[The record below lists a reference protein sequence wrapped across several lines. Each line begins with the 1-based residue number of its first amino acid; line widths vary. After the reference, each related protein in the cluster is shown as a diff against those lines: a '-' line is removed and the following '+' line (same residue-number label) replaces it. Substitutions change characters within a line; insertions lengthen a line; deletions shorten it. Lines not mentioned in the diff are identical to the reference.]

1 MRNKLKRTAS
11 FAQAKL
17 HKVADQLDNVSW
29 KVNGGFTALCPA
41 HDDTRN
47 SLSVSEGDDAKLLY
61 HCHSGCSFEDIIAC
75 IDETGINPKEL
86 EKPKTQVLDDN
97 LKPLAYVID
106 QKKRPDF
113 KKLCG
118 RKPAYIHEYRD
129 IQDRLTGYVVR
140 FADKRFHQVTPWTTN
155 EGDIVW
161 KVKDFLGQRPLYG
174 LEELGV
180 APNKPILIVEGE
192 KTTDAAVELFD
203 DYTVLSWHGG
213 ANAVDRTDW
222 SPLTGRDITIW
233 PDADDAGVKA
243 AHAIAKHVLNMA
255 NEPPKIVQL
264 PSGLP
269 KSWDLADPTPDNMD
283 IDKLVEKARP
293 AKGDLSAF
301 LLSAPALAKRKIT
314 PREMIVTPWMAT
326 QSIGLVF
333 AKRGLGKT
341 WFGITLAK
349 AIALGLPFLGYE
361 VPKSRRVLFVDGEM
375 PLADLQERF
384 KAIGAD
390 KIDNIDILASEIMYQ
405 EFHPLNINREE
416 DRNSILMMLDRLTE
430 KGRRPDLLIFDN
442 LSSLRMGVEE
452 NDNSALDQ
460 ILVWLMS
467 LRHKGY
473 STLIVHHAGKTG
485 EQRGASRLE
494 DLLDTTIKLDPS
506 EIATNEVASFDLS
519 FTKTRGQRPEPDK
532 MTLKL
537 EQEENGIL
545 DWQFNATHSITPRDY
560 TLYAIY
566 MGPDEDGRKCFAK
579 QKDLMNVLEL
589 QAGAI
594 SKHLTFLRKD
604 NLVGVTK
611 EAIKVTDA
619 GKSRL
624 KDVFPDETFQ

>member
-1 MRNKLKRTAS
+1 MERRVITVNFNRAHLDYI
-11 FAQAKL
+11 
-17 HKVADQLDNVSW
+17 ADQLENVKW
-29 KVNGGFTALCPA
+29 KSDGSFTALCPA

-47 SLSVSEGDDAKLLY
+47 SLSVSEGEKGNILY
-61 HCHSGCSFEDIIAC
+61 HCHSGCSFEEIVAC
-75 IDETGINPKEL
+75 INDIEPRPAKAR
-86 EKPKTQVLDDN
+86 KPKTKVVN
-97 LKPLAYVID
+97 NSLKPLRFVRSEKNA
-106 QKKRPDF
+106 PDF
-113 KKLCG
+113 ERLCG
-118 RKPAYIHEYRD
+118 SQPQQVYQYRD
-129 IQDRLTGYVVR
+129 QQERLTGYVVR
-140 FADKRFHQVTPWTTN
+140 FADKRFHQITPWRDTKGRT
-155 EGDIVW
+155 VW
-161 KVKDFLGQRPLYG
+161 RVKDFSHPRLLYG
-174 LEELGV
+174 LEALG
-180 APNKPILIVEGE
+180 ASDDMPILIVEGE
-192 KTTDAAVELFD
+192 KTADAAADLFD
-203 DYTVLSWHGG
+203 DHIVLSWHGG
-213 ANAVDRTDW
+213 ANAVGRTDW
-222 SPLTGRDITIW
+222 SPLKGLDVTIW
-233 PDADDAGVKA
+233 PDADEAGHKA
-243 AHAIAKHVLNMA
+243 AHSIAKHLLNLA
-255 NEPPKIVQL
+255 NEPPKIVEL
-264 PSGLP
+264 PTNLP
-269 KSWDLADPTPDNMD
+269 KGWDLADPIPDNMD
-283 IDKLVEKARP
+283 ILELVENARP

-301 LLSAPALAKRKIT
+301 LLSATALSKRKIT

-326 QSIGLVF
+326 QSVGLVF

-349 AIALGLPFLGYE
+349 AIALGHPFLGYK
-361 VPKSRRVLFVDGEM
+361 VPKPRRVLFVDGEM

-384 KAIGAD
+384 KSVGAD

-416 DRNSILMMLDRLTE
+416 DRNLISMMLDRLIE

-494 DLLDTTIKLDPS
+494 DLLDTTIKLEPS
-506 EIATNEVASFDLS
+506 ETATNEVASFDMS
-519 FTKTRGQRPEPDK
+519 FTKTRGQRPDPDQ

-537 EQEENGIL
+537 EPDENGVL
-545 DWQFNATHSITPRDY
+545 DWQYSASHSVTPRDH

-566 MGPDEDGRKCFAK
+566 MGPNEDGRKSFAK
-579 QKDLMNVLEL
+579 QKDLMNVLDL

-604 NLVGVTK
+604 NLVEVTK
-611 EAIKVTDA
+611 DAIKVTDA